1 MIEITNEKLSDAVF
15 KFDDYELNDLVQYLT
30 CENFEEEYHT
40 YMYTDGLCYYYYYL
54 SLIFINEL

>member
-1 MIEITNEKLSDAVF
+1 MIKINNDKLSEAVF
-15 KFDDYELNDLVQYLT
+15 KYDDYEPDDLVQYLT

-54 SLIFINEL
+54 SLIFINKL

>member
-15 KFDDYELNDLVQYLT
+15 KFDNYKPDALVQYLT

-40 YMYTDGLCYYYYYL
+40 YMYTNGLYYYNYYL
-54 SLIFINEL
+54 SLGLICNL

>member
-15 KFDDYELNDLVQYLT
+15 KFDNCKPDDLVQYLT
-30 CENFEEEYHT
+30 CENFEEKYHT
-40 YMYTDGLCYYYYYL
+40 YMYTKGECYYNYYL

>member
-15 KFDDYELNDLVQYLT
+15 KFDNYKPDALVQYLT

-40 YMYTDGLCYYYYYL
+40 YMYTDGLCCYYYYL
-54 SLIFINEL
+54 SLIFINKL

>member
-1 MIEITNEKLSDAVF
+1 MIEITNEKLFDAVF
-15 KFDDYELNDLVQYLT
+15 IFDNYKPDDLIQYLT

-54 SLIFINEL
+54 SLIFIDEL

>member
-1 MIEITNEKLSDAVF
+1 MIKITNEKLSEAIF
-15 KFDDYELNDLVQYLT
+15 KFDNYKPDALVQYLT

>member
-15 KFDDYELNDLVQYLT
+15 KFDNCKPDDLVQYLT
-30 CENFEEEYHT
+30 CENFEEEYHI

>member
-15 KFDDYELNDLVQYLT
+15 KFDNYKPDALVQYLT
-30 CENFEEEYHT
+30 CENFEEKYHT

-54 SLIFINEL
+54 SLIFINKL

>member
-1 MIEITNEKLSDAVF
+1 MTEITNEKLSEAVF
-15 KFDDYELNDLVQYLT
+15 KFDYYKPDDLIQYLT

-54 SLIFINEL
+54 SLIFIDKL